1 VGHDKVRR
9 IIKGNIAMSK
19 HPTAN
24 SGNFNSLQTD
34 TPVNAQKE
42 NNNQLIGMA
51 AEQLAIL
58 LWKHSMLKKNSK
70 GKVRNSI
77 LFP

>member
-1 VGHDKVRR
+1 
-9 IIKGNIAMSK
+9 MSK
-19 HPTAN
+19 YPAAN

-34 TPVNAQKE
+34 TPVNTKRKD
-42 NNNQLIGMA
+42 NNQLIEMA

-70 GKVRNSI
+70 GKKYKEKTTI
-77 LFP
+77 IDDLL